1 MSRLSGPERKA
12 ARNERQRLKIEA
24 DRARIGETR
33 VLGKGPRKTTQY
45 YLGNGKWGNKADYS
59 KYEATVVA
67 DKDAAELKHKLR
79 GGLNETDL
87 WIPREIGPGGQVIS
101 EARLRT
107 DAELD
112 TLRSGRSSALISQY
126 SNQPVDRTVQSMK
139 IIEGLNLSG
148 NNTQENTTTK
158 TSGEAVA
165 QDQETPSLNKTTTIQ
180 GNEKII
186 DGMKISAEGQKWI
199 EKTANSPAAKA
210 WGNSPEANAARWRLQ
225 LKHREWKANRNK
237 K

>member
-1 MSRLSGPERKA
+1 
-12 ARNERQRLKIEA
+12 
-24 DRARIGETR
+24 
-33 VLGKGPRKTTQY
+33 
-45 YLGNGKWGNKADYS
+45 
-59 KYEATVVA
+59 
-67 DKDAAELKHKLR
+67 
-79 GGLNETDL
+79 
-87 WIPREIGPGGQVIS
+87 
-101 EARLRT
+101 
-107 DAELD
+107 
-112 TLRSGRSSALISQY
+112 
-126 SNQPVDRTVQSMK
+126 MK